1 MSSLFQNFLVEP
13 LYNALVFLLN
23 VIPFADLGIAVIIL
37 TIVVRV
43 IIFPIS
49 KNAIKSQIQMKE
61 ITPKIKELQEKY
73 KDDRQKLALE
83 TMQLYKDH
91 NVKPF
96 ASILMIFI
104 QLPIIFALY
113 FVFFREGLPNINL
126 DILYSFIS
134 APENISA
141 NFIFID
147 LTTKSL
153 ILAVAAALTQ
163 FFQARILMSRNN
175 GSLATSG
182 NQTEKEKM
190 MSDIMKGMQIQMKYV
205 MPVFMGFIA
214 YSLGGVIA
222 LYFTTSNTFSI
233 FQELYLTKKFVEK
246 K

>member
-13 LYNALVFLLN
+13 LYNVLVFLLN
-23 VIPFADLGIAVIIL
+23 VIPFADLGVAVIIL
-37 TIVVRV
+37 TIFVRIV
-43 IIFPIS
+43 LFPIS
-49 KNAIKSQIQMKE
+49 KNAIKSQIKMKE
-61 ITPKIKELQEKY
+61 IAPQMKELQEKY
-73 KDDRQKLALE
+73 KDDRQKLAIE
-83 TMQLYKDH
+83 TMQLYRDN

-134 APENISA
+134 APENVSV
-141 NFIFID
+141 NFLLID
-147 LTTKSL
+147 LTKKSL
-153 ILAVAAALTQ
+153 ILAAVAAFTQ
-163 FFQARILMSRNN
+163 FLQAKILMSRNN
-175 GSLATSG
+175 HNLTPTE

-190 MSDIMKGMQIQMKYV
+190 MNDIMKGMQIQMKYV

-222 LYFTTSNTFSI
+222 LYFATSNTFSI
-233 FQELYLTKKFVEK
+233 FQELYLTKKFVTK

>member
-23 VIPFADLGIAVIIL
+23 VIPFADLGIAVVIL

-61 ITPKIKELQEKY
+61 IAPKIKELQEKY

-147 LTTKSL
+147 LTAKSI
-153 ILAVAAALTQ
+153 ILAIAAALTQ
-163 FFQARILMSRNN
+163 FLQAKILMSRNI
-175 GSLATSG
+175 GATSSE

>member
-23 VIPFADLGIAVIIL
+23 VIPFADLGIAVVIL
-37 TIVVRV
+37 TIFVRT
-43 IIFPIS
+43 ILFPIS
-49 KNAIKSQIQMKE
+49 RNAIKSQLQMKE
-61 ITPKIKELQEKY
+61 IAPKIKELQEKY

-83 TMQLYKDH
+83 TMQLYRDN

-104 QLPIIFALY
+104 QIPIIFALY

-126 DILYSFIS
+126 EMLYSFIS
-134 APENISA
+134 APVNVSA
-141 NFIFID
+141 SFLMMD
-147 LTTKSL
+147 LTKKSL
-153 ILAVAAALTQ
+153 ILAVTAAFTQ
-163 FFQARILMSRNN
+163 FLQAKILMSRNN
-175 GSLATSG
+175 QNAVSVE

-190 MSDIMKGMQIQMKYV
+190 MSDLMKGMQIQMKYV
-205 MPVFMGFIA
+205 MPIFMGFIA

-233 FQELYLTKKFVEK
+233 FQELYLTKKFVSK

>member
-1 MSSLFQNFLVEP
+1 MSSIFQNFLVEP

-23 VIPFADLGIAVIIL
+23 IIPFADLGVAVIIL
-37 TIVVRV
+37 TVVVRV
-43 IIFPIS
+43 ILFPIS
-49 KNAIKSQIQMKE
+49 RNAIKSQIKMKE
-61 ITPKIKELQEKY
+61 IAPKIKELQEKY

-83 TMQLYKDH
+83 TMQLYRDN

-141 NFIFID
+141 NFLLID
-147 LTTKSL
+147 LTQKSL
-153 ILAVAAALTQ
+153 VLAVLAAFTQ
-163 FFQARILMSRNN
+163 FLQAKILMSRNTQT
-175 GSLATSG
+175 ATNTE

-190 MSDIMKGMQIQMKYV
+190 MNDIMKGMQIQMKYV
-205 MPVFMGFIA
+205 MPLFMGFIA
-214 YSLGGVIA
+214 FSLGGVIA
-222 LYFTTSNTFSI
+222 LYFATSNTFSI
-233 FQELYLTKKFVEK
+233 FQELYLTKKFVTNK
-246 K
+246 